1 MEEGRWWASP
11 SSSHWLPGTCLPISF
26 IHYLPFQHGNLN
38 TPAVDLVRL
47 LGSCLSGKD
56 RHEHWEG
63 LLETFYGY
71 LLEYLKGSPPPYTL
85 EQVWQSRCF
94 NILSKA
100 ERELP
105 TVPTVWRTFSC
116 ASNRRC
122 STSDYDGCPRSRNKE
137 SRQFLLANMTSWHI
151 LGRRTYFWKD

>member
-1 MEEGRWWASP
+1 MNKVAIIGDIWSTNLLWKKGDDGLHLQAVIDFQV
-11 SSSHWLPGTCLPISF
+11 LVFLVYF
-26 IHYLPFQHGNLN
+26 IHYLPLQHGNLN

-85 EQVWQSRCF
+85 EQV
-94 NILSKA
+94 
-100 ERELP
+100 
-105 TVPTVWRTFSC
+105 
-116 ASNRRC
+116 
-122 STSDYDGCPRSRNKE
+122 
-137 SRQFLLANMTSWHI
+137 
-151 LGRRTYFWKD
+151 